1 MSDDAE
7 TGLRLGLIAPS
18 FEEGAP
24 GGIVQGLM
32 GFGQQPVGS
41 RGEHHLQRPGLV
53 TDHHHQIEK
62 QKLQIGQGEV
72 PASQLFPCVIL
83 AETGIQS
90 IYRAAVR
97 VMAGDRFYAAWR
109 RGRG

>member
-1 MSDDAE
+1 M
-7 TGLRLGLIAPS
+7 
-18 FEEGAP
+18 
-24 GGIVQGLM
+24 VQGLM
-32 GFGQQPVGS
+32 RFGQQPVGS
-41 RGEHHLQRPGLV
+41 RGKHHLQRPGLV
-53 TDHHHQIEK
+53 IDHHHQIEK